1 MNVST
6 YILNY
11 LVNQGVTT
19 IFGIQGGF
27 IAPLFDAFHGRT
39 DIKYICTQHEQAAAM
54 AADGYARFAGLGC
67 AIATSGPGAT
77 NLITGIAA
85 SWFDSI
91 PVIYI
96 TGQVPTYEARGKS
109 GVRQRGFQE
118 TDIVSI
124 VRPIT
129 KLARQ
134 VTDAGNIQFALEQA
148 AWLAQSGRPGPVL
161 LDIPMDVLRAKID
174 PDTLIEYAPAA
185 PEKPH
190 IDYGISETVKLIA
203 QSKRPVVVYGQGAR
217 HARVELLQFIVM
229 TGIPC
234 LPSWAALDLVSHDHP
249 LYVDTFGVYGSRA
262 GNLAVQNADLII
274 AIGTRLDGRMTGNPS
289 KFAPG
294 AKLVQVDIDRGEME
308 KTCKPNVTICADA
321 LDFLR
326 AIRCTS
332 ISIATR
338 LPLFGWYD
346 RIAAWKQKYP
356 MVTPL
361 TPAGE
366 VGVIQPLNFIC
377 QLCGLLLDD
386 AIIVTDS
393 GANLSWAQQAM
404 TIRGNQRTFSDFGF
418 SAMGYALPAAIGAHY
433 ATGKPI
439 IAITGD
445 GGMQMNIQELQ
456 TLAHYDIPVKVF
468 ILNNHSY
475 GIIKQFQEEL
485 YESRY
490 EATDE
495 AGGYSSPDFQ
505 RVAAAYGIRC
515 LRILNNTVAG
525 WMSAEALKYPGPCV
539 CDVDIDPAARIFP
552 KVQFG
557 NALDN
562 QSPLLPEDEHAE
574 NVRNE

>member
-1 MNVST
+1 MT
-6 YILNY
+6 
-11 LVNQGVTT
+11 
-19 IFGIQGGF
+19 GG
-27 IAPLFDAFHGRT
+27 
-39 DIKYICTQHEQAAAM
+39 
-54 AADGYARFAGLGC
+54 
-67 AIATSGPGAT
+67 
-77 NLITGIAA
+77 
-85 SWFDSI
+85 
-91 PVIYI
+91 
-96 TGQVPTYEARGKS
+96 
-109 GVRQRGFQE
+109 RGF
-118 TDIVSI
+118 
-124 VRPIT
+124 
-129 KLARQ
+129 
-134 VTDAGNIQFALEQA
+134 
-148 AWLAQSGRPGPVL
+148 
-161 LDIPMDVLRAKID
+161 
-174 PDTLIEYAPAA
+174 APNA
-185 PEKPH
+185 
-190 IDYGISETVKLIA
+190 VK
-203 QSKRPVVVYGQGAR
+203 VV
-217 HARVELLQFIVM
+217 
-229 TGIPC
+229 
-234 LPSWAALDLVSHDHP
+234 
-249 LYVDTFGVYGSRA
+249 
-262 GNLAVQNADLII
+262 
-274 AIGTRLDGRMTGNPS
+274 
-289 KFAPG
+289 
-294 AKLVQVDIDRGEME
+294 VDIDIHEAQ
-308 KTCKPNVTICADA
+308 KCKQDVIIICADA
-321 LDFLR
+321 GDFLGLLNR
-326 AIRCTS
+326 DLPPMRR
-332 ISIATR
+332 TR
-338 LPLFGWYD
+338 FKNLRVWRL
-346 RIAAWKQKYP
+346 RVAAWKERYP
-356 MVTPL
+356 LVTPL

-366 VGVIQPLNFIC
+366 AGVIQPLNFIC

>member
-1 MNVST
+1 VNVST
-6 YILNY
+6 YVLDY
-11 LVNQGVTT
+11 LVSKGIDTVFGV
-19 IFGIQGGF
+19 QGGF
-27 IAPLFDAFHGRT
+27 ISPLFDAFSRRK
-39 DIKYICTQHEQAAAM
+39 DIKYICNLHEQSSAM
-54 AADGYARFAGLGC
+54 AADGYARFKGLGC

-77 NLITGIAA
+77 NLITGIGA

-96 TGQVPTYEARGKS
+96 TGQVPTYEARGKMQ
-109 GVRQRGFQE
+109 VRQRGFQE

-124 VRPIT
+124 VKPIT
-129 KLARQ
+129 KYAAQ
-134 VTDAGNIQFALEQA
+134 VNSPEMIRFELEAAL
-148 AWLAQSGRPGPVL
+148 WHAQSGRPGPVL
-161 LDIPMDVLRAKID
+161 LDIPMDVLRAEVSD
-174 PDTLIEYAPAA
+174 DLLQFSPPAYSGVDISA
-185 PEKPH
+185 QV
-190 IDYGISETVKLIA
+190 SETVELIA
-203 QSKRPVVVYGQGAR
+203 RAKRPVIIYGQGAR
-217 HARVELLQFIVM
+217 HARAELLQFIEA
-229 TGIPC
+229 TGVPC
-234 LPSWAALDLVSHDHP
+234 LPSWAALDLIPHDHP
-249 LYVDTFGVYGSRA
+249 LYVDTFGVYGCRA

-274 AIGTRLDGRMTGNPS
+274 AVGTRLDGRMTGS
-289 KFAPG
+289 RGFAPN
-294 AKLVQVDIDRGEME
+294 AVKVVVDIDIHEAQ
-308 KTCKPNVTICADA
+308 KCKQDVIIICADA
-321 LDFLR
+321 GDFLGLLNR
-326 AIRCTS
+326 DLPPMRR
-332 ISIATR
+332 TR
-338 LPLFGWYD
+338 FKNLRVWRL
-346 RIAAWKQKYP
+346 RVAAWKERY
-356 MVTPL
+356 PL
-361 TPAGE
+361 TDLHEAE
-366 VGVIQPLNFIC
+366 FSIAPLAFVR
-377 QLCGLLLDD
+377 QLCAALPDD

-404 TIRGNQRTFSDFGF
+404 TIRDNQRTFSDFGF

-439 IAITGD
+439 VAITGD

-456 TLAHYDIPVKVF
+456 TLAHYNIPVKVF

-525 WMSAEALKYPGPCV
+525 WMSTEALKYPGPCV
-539 CDVDIDPAARIFP
+539 CDVNIDPAARIFP

-574 NVRNE
+574 NMRND

>member
-1 MNVST
+1 MSVST
-6 YILNY
+6 YILDF
-11 LVNQGVTT
+11 LAAHGVRVV
-19 IFGIQGGF
+19 FGITGGF
-27 IAPLFDAFHGRT
+27 IAPLFDAFHGRK
-39 DIKYICTQHEQAAAM
+39 DIKYICNQHEQSSAM

-109 GVRQRGFQE
+109 GARQRGFQE

-161 LDIPMDVLRAKID
+161 LDIPMDVLRAEVPGD
-174 PDTLIEYAPAA
+174 LLQFSPPAYSGVD
-185 PEKPH
+185 
-190 IDYGISETVKLIA
+190 ISVQVSETVELIA
-203 QSKRPVVVYGQGAR
+203 QAKRPVIIYGQGAR
-217 HARVELLQFIVM
+217 HARAELLQFIVM

-234 LPSWAALDLVSHDHP
+234 LPSWAALDLIPHNHP
-249 LYVDTFGVYGSRA
+249 LFVGTMGVYGCRA

-274 AIGTRLDGRMTGNPS
+274 AIGTRLDGRMTGS
-289 KFAPG
+289 RGFAPN
-294 AKLVQVDIDRGEME
+294 AVKIVCDIDIHEALKCTPDVM
-308 KTCKPNVTICADA
+308 VIADA
-321 LDFLR
+321 GEFLR
-326 AIRCTS
+326 AINKALHDNLRAIPFNEYS
-332 ISIATR
+332 LWKR
-338 LPLFGWYD
+338 H
-346 RIAAWKQKYP
+346 IAAWKLKYP
-356 MVTPL
+356 MVDTVDTKKIVPL
-361 TPAGE
+361 
-366 VGVIQPLNFIC
+366 QFIR
-377 QLCGLLLDD
+377 QLCVLLPDD

-456 TLAHYDIPVKVF
+456 TLAHYNIPVKVF

-485 YESRY
+485 YEGRY
-490 EATDE
+490 EATE
-495 AGGYSSPDFQ
+495 KAGGYSSPDFQ

-562 QSPLLPEDEHAE
+562 QSPLLQESEHAE
-574 NVRNE
+574 NMRNE